1 MDGVY
6 AGAVWLVIAVA
17 LCFLESITVQFIC
30 IWFAGGAF
38 VAMGA
43 AFLGAPLN
51 LQLVLFVITSVLV
64 LVFGRPFLKKR
75 FTPKK
80 TATNADALIGTSG
93 TVTEEIGVDQGR
105 VQTGG
110 LSWAARADSGGAV
123 IPTGAVV
130 RILAIDGVKLIVEP
144 QGNEAKNAL
153 E

>member
-1 MDGVY
+1 MDGIY
-6 AGAVWLVIAVA
+6 AGAVWLVIAVG
-17 LCFLESITVQFIC
+17 LCFLESATVQLIC

-75 FTPKK
+75 LTPKK
-80 TATNADALIGTSG
+80 TATNVDALIGESG
-93 TVTEEIGVDQGR
+93 TVTEDISFDQGR
-105 VQTGG
+105 VQVGG
-110 LSWAARADSGGAV
+110 LSWAARVGADDTTITAGS
-123 IPTGAVV
+123 VV

-144 QGNEAKNAL
+144 QKSDIK
-153 E
+153 